1 MANIYNIEKDLL
13 SIFDELEDNE
23 GELTPE
29 LEEKLIIKQD
39 EFKAKI
45 KSYSNI
51 IKMLECDIKAI
62 KEEKDRLNNLQKSKE
77 KTIERLKKIM
87 IDAIEMFGNS
97 TKTGGKYID
106 YGTGKVSMRN
116 TQAVEV
122 EEDSVNRFIN
132 RFMTGL
138 KWYSDNNQLSYGLL
152 TPDDIISF
160 ANTKSPVE
168 EQDDADIDI
177 YTMKDLNRLSANIDL
192 DINIKDMISTEKGI
206 SLLRGLLDYD
216 IFKLKAKADKKG
228 IKDDAKGE
236 THFMPVYAKL
246 VTNKSITIK

>member
-168 EQDDADIDI
+168 AQDNVDIDI
-177 YTMKDLNRLSANIDL
+177 YTMKDLDRLSANIDL
-192 DINIKDMISTEKGI
+192 DINIKDIISTEEGI

-228 IKDDAKGE
+228 IKDDAKSE
-236 THFMPVYAKL
+236 EHFMPVYAKL

>member
-45 KSYSNI
+45 KSYSNV

-168 EQDDADIDI
+168 EQDDVDIDT
-177 YTMKDLNRLSANIDL
+177 YTIQDLNRLSANIDL
-192 DINIKDMISTEKGI
+192 DINIKDLISTKEGI

-228 IKDDAKGE
+228 IKDDAKSE
-236 THFMPVYAKL
+236 EHFMPVYAKL

>member
-13 SIFDELEDNE
+13 SILDELEDNE

-116 TQAVEV
+116 THAVEV
-122 EEDSVNRFIN
+122 EEDSVNRFIY
-132 RFMTGL
+132 RF
-138 KWYSDNNQLSYGLL
+138 
-152 TPDDIISF
+152 
-160 ANTKSPVE
+160 
-168 EQDDADIDI
+168 
-177 YTMKDLNRLSANIDL
+177 
-192 DINIKDMISTEKGI
+192 
-206 SLLRGLLDYD
+206 
-216 IFKLKAKADKKG
+216 
-228 IKDDAKGE
+228 
-236 THFMPVYAKL
+236 
-246 VTNKSITIK
+246 